1 MIRKYEIA
9 FLIKEGEIAKAA
21 IERIHE
27 YFKKIKAGVVNES
40 DMGTRQLAYPIHRNR
55 EDFRRAYYHIA
66 KIEMDTK
73 NIPEFERLMKFDED
87 IIRHMLLTGE

>member
-1 MIRKYEIA
+1 MIRKYEIT
-9 FLIKEGEIAKAA
+9 FLIKEGEIVKATV
-21 IERIHE
+21 ERIRE
-27 YFKKIKAGVVNES
+27 YFKKLKAGIVNES

-66 KIEMDTK
+66 TIEMDTK
-73 NIPEFERLMKFDED
+73 KIPEFERLIKFDED

>member
-1 MIRKYEIA
+1 MVRKYEIA
-9 FLIKEGEIAKAA
+9 FLIKEGEIAKATV
-21 IERIHE
+21 ERIRE
-27 YFKKIKAGVVNES
+27 YFSKLKAKVLNES

-87 IIRHMLLTGE
+87 VIRHMLLTGE

>member
-9 FLIKEGEIAKAA
+9 FLIKEGEISKTTV
-21 IERIHE
+21 ERIRE
-27 YFKKIKAGVVNES
+27 YFKKLKAVIANES

-55 EDFRRAYYHIA
+55 EDFKKAYYHIA
-66 KIEMDTK
+66 KVEMDTK